1 MFGFKFVDMA
11 AITQQYSL
19 NIGAM
24 RRNFSSRCSP
34 CPRPRG
40 RRASCSW
47 ATSSTTRLKGP
58 NMSKLCI
65 HHYHHGQDLFY
76 VSPFY
81 HLVLPYDKFTD
92 LDADIEF
99 KSSPEQG

>member
-1 MFGFKFVDMA
+1 
-11 AITQQYSL
+11 
-19 NIGAM
+19 
-24 RRNFSSRCSP
+24 
-34 CPRPRG
+34 
-40 RRASCSW
+40 
-47 ATSSTTRLKGP
+47 
-58 NMSKLCI
+58 MSKLCI

-81 HLVLPYDKFTD
+81 HLVLPFDKFII